1 MYLRWPAVA
10 AMAAVCLVVFVVPST
25 QLVLVWFVVVA
36 LLASLDVLLAPRPS
50 SLQFE
55 RRQPDGVRLG
65 EETVSHLV
73 VTNPTS
79 RTFRGAVRDVWSPGA
94 GAQDDRSVLNLAPGA
109 SVDHVVHLLPTRRGM
124 RPNDAI
130 TVRSAGPLRLAGRQ
144 TRLDE
149 PGLVRVLP
157 AFSSRAHLPS
167 RLVQLREIEGRS
179 LVRAPGS
186 GSEFD
191 SLRDYVR
198 GDDIRSIDWR
208 ATARRRAP
216 VVRTW
221 RPERDR
227 RVSILLD
234 TGRLSAGRL
243 ADTTRLDAGME
254 ACLLLAALAGHAGD
268 NVEWTAG
275 DRAVLAHVPPT
286 SGRNE
291 AVRRMMLAMAP
302 LESRLVEPDWSRLV
316 QEATADARRGSLLV
330 IVTPFE
336 PAAIEESLVPLL
348 PALAR
353 ETRVVI
359 ASVADPE
366 VGAIA
371 AKRDNVRDVY
381 GAAAAERLRHRTTTM
396 RAALERHGISV
407 LHEPPERLAPALA
420 DHYLVLKR
428 EGRL

>member
-1 MYLRWPAVA
+1 
-10 AMAAVCLVVFVVPST
+10 
-25 QLVLVWFVVVA
+25 
-36 LLASLDVLLAPRPS
+36 
-50 SLQFE
+50 
-55 RRQPDGVRLG
+55 
-65 EETVSHLV
+65 
-73 VTNPTS
+73 
-79 RTFRGAVRDVWSPGA
+79 
-94 GAQDDRSVLNLAPGA
+94 
-109 SVDHVVHLLPTRRGM
+109 
-124 RPNDAI
+124 
-130 TVRSAGPLRLAGRQ
+130 
-144 TRLDE
+144 
-149 PGLVRVLP
+149 
-157 AFSSRAHLPS
+157 
-167 RLVQLREIEGRS
+167 
-179 LVRAPGS
+179 
-186 GSEFD
+186 
-191 SLRDYVR
+191 
-198 GDDIRSIDWR
+198 
-208 ATARRRAP
+208 
-216 VVRTW
+216 
-221 RPERDR
+221 
-227 RVSILLD
+227 
-234 TGRLSAGRL
+234 
-243 ADTTRLDAGME
+243 
-254 ACLLLAALAGHAGD
+254 
-268 NVEWTAG
+268 
-275 DRAVLAHVPPT
+275 
-286 SGRNE
+286 
-291 AVRRMMLAMAP
+291 MMLAMAP